1 MLSGETAQ
9 GKYPVEALQMMV
21 HIVESTEEHLEYDSI
36 LRKAEEHRMKS
47 ASSALGHATV
57 TTATNLRAK
66 CIITPTVSGATAR
79 VVSKF
84 KPKTNIIGVS
94 PNEATLR
101 RMQIYWGVQ
110 PLKSIEVT
118 TTEDICTGA
127 IDLVCAKQLAETG
140 DIVILTAGIPSPNVG
155 AQKSGFSNMMR
166 IAIID

>member
-1 MLSGETAQ
+1 
-9 GKYPVEALQMMV
+9 
-21 HIVESTEEHLEYDSI
+21 
-36 LRKAEEHRMKS
+36 
-47 ASSALGHATV
+47 
-57 TTATNLRAK
+57 
-66 CIITPTVSGATAR
+66 
-79 VVSKF
+79 
-84 KPKTNIIGVS
+84 
-94 PNEATLR
+94 
-101 RMQIYWGVQ
+101 MQIYWGVQ